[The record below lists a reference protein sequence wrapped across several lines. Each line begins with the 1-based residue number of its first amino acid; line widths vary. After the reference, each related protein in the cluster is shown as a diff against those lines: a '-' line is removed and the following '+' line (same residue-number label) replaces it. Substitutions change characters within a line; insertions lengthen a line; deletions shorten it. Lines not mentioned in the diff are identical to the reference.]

1 MSISPAI
8 LCLICLSTTVL
19 CAGYGDDPFLAE
31 DEVNTLDPA
40 EVKVYTT
47 EEMMLER
54 HASGGGLN
62 IPHSYK
68 GVVVANIKVT
78 EDLYPEDSNPVARTE
93 QLLGNLRAKAAMMR
107 ANTIVGLKF
116 ETITTRVGGE
126 ILIVAYGTAID
137 IQ

>member
-1 MSISPAI
+1 MSVSPAI
-8 LCLICLSTTVL
+8 LCLICLSITVI
-19 CAGYGDDPFLAE
+19 CAAYGDE

-40 EVKVYTT
+40 EVKAYTT
-47 EEMMLER
+47 EEKMVER

-93 QLLGNLRAKAAMMR
+93 QLLGHLRAKAAKMR

-137 IQ
+137 IK

>member
-19 CAGYGDDPFLAE
+19 CAAYGDDPFLAE

-40 EVKVYTT
+40 DVRVYTT
-47 EEMMLER
+47 EEKMLER
-54 HASGGGLN
+54 HDSGGLN
-62 IPHSYK
+62 IPHSYR
-68 GVVVANIKVT
+68 GVVVANIMVQG
-78 EDLYPEDSNPVARTE
+78 DLYPEDSNPAARTE
-93 QLLGNLRAKAAMMR
+93 QLLGKLRAKAAKMR

-126 ILIVAYGTAID
+126 ILIVALGTAID